1 MRDLAPSHRWN
12 SREKPS
18 RNSKR
23 AKNKWSNASR
33 GLGLCDFS
41 TEGDFA
47 SGDGSTGGGTLDR
60 ANRQRAEFF
69 FKEDF
74 RFQGFSRR
82 DRREDAKLVDAGEED
97 RRGGIFAITHQQHPG
112 GLGGT
117 FHDQHGGHERIP
129 WKMIGKKSRR
139 GIEKFPSHSFG
150 WAGFFKPIDEAETGS
165 VGRERLVGDHTRQA
179 MGEK

>member
-1 MRDLAPSHRWN
+1 MRGLVLSHRWKSQEQPLQN
-12 SREKPS
+12 S
-18 RNSKR
+18 NSV
-23 AKNKWSNASR
+23 KNKWSNASR
-33 GLGLCDFS
+33 GLRLCDFS

-47 SGDGSTGGGTLDR
+47 SGDGSTRGGTLDR
-60 ANRQRAEFF
+60 ANRQRAEFS

-74 RFQGFSRR
+74 RFQGFSGRY
-82 DRREDAKLVDAGEED
+82 RREDAKLVDAGEED
-97 RRGGIFAITHQQHPG
+97 RRGGIFAIAHQQHPG

-129 WKMIGKKSRR
+129 WKMIRKKSRR

-150 WAGFFKPIDEAETGS
+150 WAGFFKPIDEAESGS